1 MTTGGCVPS
10 LGSSQGNWANGLV
23 TLSWQWPNTWQPNG
37 KRAVFGLQC
46 KDIVY
51 HAKEGIV
58 TGLWDTW
65 WHCICS
71 WDTERKQETEP
82 APNGWLPP
90 LRSCLLKSSTVLQ
103 NSATIWRTNVQI
115 YEPMGDTLH
124 LNHNS
129 KLEGVC
135 EHTALKLEVSVR
147 VGEGW
152 QGKGDNCPWH
162 SLCAAAIEC

>member
-1 MTTGGCVPS
+1 MVEEGCSYHDGQKAEGQTGTKAWIKPS
-10 LGSSQGNWANGLV
+10 EALHSYL
-23 TLSWQWPNTWQPNG
+23 L
-37 KRAVFGLQC
+37 C
-46 KDIVY
+46 
-51 HAKEGIV
+51 
-58 TGLWDTW
+58 
-65 WHCICS
+65 
-71 WDTERKQETEP
+71 
-82 APNGWLPP
+82 P

-152 QGKGDNCPWH
+152 QGKGDNCP
-162 SLCAAAIEC
+162 